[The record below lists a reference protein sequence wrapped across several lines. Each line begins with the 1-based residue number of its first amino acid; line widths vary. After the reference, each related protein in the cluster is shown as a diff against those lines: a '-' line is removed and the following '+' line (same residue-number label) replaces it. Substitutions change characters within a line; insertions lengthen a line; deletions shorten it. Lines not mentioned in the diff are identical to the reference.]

1 MGAPGRSDLGF
12 RPAHKYRGGIDNKK
26 SPRYLEIAEHLR
38 REIASGAITP
48 GGVLSSEAKLSRQH
62 RASRITVRRA
72 LEVLRSERLVE
83 PRQGYGWVVVASP
96 LRQSLGRF
104 MTIEA
109 QMEEIGVTPSRKII
123 SASVE
128 PAEGRLKEILGEGDL
143 LVLTRLNLADGAPFA
158 RVTVWVP
165 ASLGSQFS
173 IPELEQHS
181 FYQLLGESGE
191 LNAPLAR
198 AVQTIAAVAIEKED
212 AKLLG
217 VPTDAPALRCE
228 RTTYDDSGRAVLF
241 SVSIFPGHK
250 TEFVTV
256 LTDEAES
263 MAPSGVRLV

>member
-1 MGAPGRSDLGF
+1 MDPR
-12 RPAHKYRGGIDNKK
+12 RYRWGIDTKQC
-26 SPRYLEIAEHLR
+26 PRYIEIAEHLR
-38 REIASGAITP
+38 REIASGAIVP
-48 GGVLSSEAKLSRQH
+48 GGVLPSEAKLSRQH
-62 RASRITVRRA
+62 RASRITVRKA
-72 LEVLRSERLVE
+72 LEVLRGERLVE
-83 PRQGYGWVVVASP
+83 PRQGYGWLVVANP

-109 QMEEIGVTPSRKII
+109 QMEELGVIPSRKII

-128 PAEGRLKEILGEGDL
+128 PAQGRLKEILGEGEL

-165 ASLGSQFS
+165 ASLGAQFS
-173 IPELEQHS
+173 IPELEEHS
-181 FYQLLGESGE
+181 FYQLLGESGD
-191 LNAPLAR
+191 LPAPLAR
-198 AVQTIAAVAIEKED
+198 AVQTIAAVAMEKED

-217 VPTDAPALRCE
+217 VPTDSPALRCE

-241 SVSIFPGHK
+241 SVSVFPGHK